1 MNDDRHTM
9 NGPDKPAADDGEHDA
24 LAELVRAGGRRPVP
38 TGDDYRRVFTA
49 SRRAWR
55 QAVQSRRRRRRYF
68 AMAASVAAVAV
79 GAAVVLQLVPGPPLP
94 VIASTAVVN
103 GQVQALAPDSDEWRA
118 VEVAGVEWVTGSRLR
133 TSAGSHIAL
142 DLSWGGSLRVD
153 EATEVT
159 LTSSER
165 VILIAGTVYF
175 DSGAGTGAGMLEV
188 VTSHGLV
195 REIGTQFEVMSN
207 SAALRVRVREG
218 SVAIEREPQAPGLT
232 GAAGEQLRLDSTG
245 GVERSAF
252 SPFDPA
258 WSWAVAL
265 ADVPPIDGRPL
276 VELLDWVARETGYEL
291 QFADSGAENRARD
304 VTLRGN
310 LENATP
316 LEALEAALAT
326 TDLEHVAQ
334 DDGVLLIRMR

>member
-1 MNDDRHTM
+1 MNDERQTT
-9 NGPDKPAADDGEHDA
+9 NPPDKTTAGDGDRDV
-24 LAELVRAGGRRPVP
+24 LAELVRVGGRRPVP
-38 TGDDYRRVFTA
+38 AEDDYRRVFTA
-49 SRRAWR
+49 SRQAWR

-68 AMAASVAAVAV
+68 AMAASVAVVAV
-79 GAAVVLQLVPGPPLP
+79 GAAVVLQLVPGTPLP
-94 VIASTAVVN
+94 VVASTAVVD
-103 GQVQALAPDSDEWRA
+103 GQVLALAPDSDEWRPVQGGGA
-118 VEVAGVEWVTGSRLR
+118 EWVAGSRLR
-133 TSAGSHIAL
+133 TAAGSHIAL

-165 VILIAGTVYF
+165 VILIAGTIYF
-175 DSGAGTGAGMLEV
+175 DSGAATGVGTLEV
-188 VTSHGLV
+188 VTSHGRV
-195 REIGTQFEVMSN
+195 REIGTQFEVMST
-207 SAALRVRVREG
+207 SAELRVRVREG
-218 SVAIEREPQAPGLT
+218 SVEVEREQQMPELT
-232 GAAGEQLRLDSTG
+232 GMAGEQLRLDSAG
-245 GVERSAF
+245 ELERSAF

-291 QFADSGAENRARD
+291 QFADSGTEDRARD

-326 TDLEHVAQ
+326 TDLEHVAR
-334 DDGVLLIRMR
+334 DDGVVLIRMR